1 MTRKLIPL
9 SLISLFLLQGCASS
23 YTETDPVNIAL
34 KTCAMGLST
43 QTAYVFKA
51 AYEIA
56 SKKGAA
62 EFSSTMNQSVD
73 TQEHALLAQLGDKSP
88 ESTKAILKEISN
100 VRECVIAQSSMLRPA
115 SRPELLEQCRLNI
128 QQRIS
133 PPGPVSHGTLRFWTQ
148 LPDDPKYK
156 KDMPVMA
163 GHFDNGGRGFDVKAQ
178 CDISGG
184 RLQDVIDLE
193 PTAG

>member
-1 MTRKLIPL
+1 MTRKLISLCLAPL
-9 SLISLFLLQGCASS
+9 ILMQGCVSS

-34 KTCAMGLST
+34 KTCGMGLST
-43 QTAYVFKA
+43 QTAYVFRA

-56 SKKGAA
+56 EKKGAT
-62 EFSSTMNQSVD
+62 EFSSTMSQSVD
-73 TQEHALLAQLGDKSP
+73 TQESSLLKQLGDKSP
-88 ESTKAILKEISN
+88 ESTKAILDEIRN
-100 VRECVIAQSSMLRPA
+100 VRACVITQSAQLRPA
-115 SRPELLEQCRLNI
+115 SRLELLEQCRLNI

-133 PPGPVSHGTLRFWTQ
+133 PPGRVIYGTLRYWTQ
-148 LPDDPKYK
+148 VPSDPKYK
-156 KDMPVMA
+156 KEAPIMA
-163 GHFDNGGRGFDVKAQ
+163 GHFDNGGRGFPVKAQ